1 MVAQVG
7 DDAAAETGR
16 TDIEENLEKSS
27 QTDRGGRA
35 ERRADGWIFDRL
47 NSPAI
52 FGGRRCASRSRPS
65 SIRTVMQFSL

>member
-35 ERRADGWIFDRL
+35 ERRADGWIFDSL
-47 NSPAI
+47 NSPRD
-52 FGGRRCASRSRPS
+52 FRRSQARADRVRRAPA
-65 SIRTVMQFSL
+65 R

>member
-47 NSPAI
+47 NSPRD
-52 FGGRRCASRSRPS
+52 FRRSKARADRVRRAPA
-65 SIRTVMQFSL
+65 R